1 MRRDRASS
9 PDTLS
14 DSICR
19 SPFKKNLRTGI
30 YEAKKDLSVYH
41 CPVLTIAL
49 SILLGL
55 FQTAVP
61 QTGTVVGIV
70 KLPDASN
77 KPQAARVALLPAKY
91 IEVWNKQVQQRLDNY
106 WEIFKPELAVNRDR
120 FADLD
125 RMAHVEAFRYIT
137 STMRREMGESAS
149 KLITDASANGQFE
162 FRGVPFG
169 TYQLLVQATFNGQ
182 DVVWSKAL
190 EVQTDIPIFVDL
202 GKPVS

>member
-1 MRRDRASS
+1 M
-9 PDTLS
+9 
-14 DSICR
+14 
-19 SPFKKNLRTGI
+19 
-30 YEAKKDLSVYH
+30 
-41 CPVLTIAL
+41 LTIAL

-61 QTGTVVGIV
+61 PTGTVVGIV
-70 KLPDASN
+70 KLPDAAN
-77 KPQAARVALLPAKY
+77 KPQAARVALLPSKY
-91 IEVWNKQVQQRLDNY
+91 IEIWNKQVQQRLDNY
-106 WEIFKPELAVNRDR
+106 WEIFKPDLAVNRER

-169 TYQLLVQATFNGQ
+169 TYQVLVQATFNGQ
-182 DVVWSKAL
+182 DVVWSRPL